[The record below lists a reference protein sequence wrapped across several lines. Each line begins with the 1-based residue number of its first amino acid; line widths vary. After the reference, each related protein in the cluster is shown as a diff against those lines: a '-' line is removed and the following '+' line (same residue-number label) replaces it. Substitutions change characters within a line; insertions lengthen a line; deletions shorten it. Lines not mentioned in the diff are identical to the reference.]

1 MVFEWET
8 SQLDW
13 KCEPDLLEL
22 RCDPKASDCVSIW
35 KKGRKMK
42 PDNTKIGPHNNK
54 TIESVKK
61 LRLKDY
67 KYRRNY

>member
-1 MVFEWET
+1 
-8 SQLDW
+8 
-13 KCEPDLLEL
+13 
-22 RCDPKASDCVSIW
+22 
-35 KKGRKMK
+35 MK